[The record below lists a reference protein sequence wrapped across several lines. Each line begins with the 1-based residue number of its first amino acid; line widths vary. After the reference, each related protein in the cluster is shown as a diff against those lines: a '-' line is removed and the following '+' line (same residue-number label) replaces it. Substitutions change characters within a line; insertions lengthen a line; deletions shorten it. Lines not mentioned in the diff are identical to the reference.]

1 MGTIEKK
8 TCEDYL
14 STKWSGGQTTEL
26 LVEPDSSSLAKRDFD
41 FRLSTATVIMNTV
54 KFSDF
59 TGYQRILMSLD
70 NPVRLGQLGSWISLN
85 AFEPHHF
92 DGKLKTTCQ
101 GECQDFN
108 VIFKDDYDVFVQA
121 LKGNEMHFIKPQTI
135 AVIYALENLS
145 IVLLGDRTQ
154 RQMLQK
160 NEMLVIKD
168 ETFIQVESSS
178 SEKQNL
184 ANNRIA
190 VLTKIKKQSRR

>member
-8 TCEDYL
+8 TSEDYS

-41 FRLSTATVIMNTV
+41 FRLSTATVTTDTV
-54 KFSDF
+54 EFSDF
-59 TGYQRILMSLD
+59 TGYQRVLMSLD
-70 NPVRLGQLGSWISLN
+70 NPVRLGQSGIWINLK
-85 AFEPHHF
+85 AFEPYHF
-92 DGKLKTTCQ
+92 DGKLKTTCL
-101 GECQDFN
+101 GKCQDFN

-121 LKGNEMHFIKPQTI
+121 LKGNEMHFIQPQTI

-145 IVLLGDRTQ
+145 IVLLGDRTK

-160 NEMLVIKD
+160 NETLVIKD
-168 ETFIQVESSS
+168 ETFILVEFSS

>member
-1 MGTIEKK
+1 
-8 TCEDYL
+8 
-14 STKWSGGQTTEL
+14 
-26 LVEPDSSSLAKRDFD
+26 
-41 FRLSTATVIMNTV
+41 
-54 KFSDF
+54 
-59 TGYQRILMSLD
+59 
-70 NPVRLGQLGSWISLN
+70 
-85 AFEPHHF
+85 
-92 DGKLKTTCQ
+92 
-101 GECQDFN
+101 
-108 VIFKDDYDVFVQA
+108 
-121 LKGNEMHFIKPQTI
+121 MHFIKPQTI